1 VSDFNQLTLS
11 GRLTRDPIVRGEGD
25 RIVTTL
31 SVASNRQW
39 PDGHGGFNEEVV
51 FIDVCTFGR
60 IAERTALRLKKGA
73 HVFAAGRLQLN
84 RWQDASSGE
93 TRQVIRVVASQVDSP
108 SLRTNRPTE
117 PQAETLQDA
126 ALRAAAEAAEAE
138 RAAHDELALAQ
149 NAAEMDEQER
159 VAA

>member
-39 PDGHGGFNEEVV
+39 PDGQGGFNEEVV

-60 IAERTALRLKKGA
+60 IAERVALRLKKGA

-84 RWQDASSGE
+84 RWQDSASGE
-93 TRQVIRVVASQVDSP
+93 TRQVIRMVASQLDSP
-108 SLRTNRPTE
+108 SLRTQRPSPPPSESLTIE
-117 PQAETLQDA
+117 QA
-126 ALRAAAEAAEAE
+126 ALASAREATEAE
-138 RAAHDELALAQ
+138 QAAQDELAEQLPT
-149 NAAEMDEQER
+149 AA
-159 VAA
+159 

>member
-39 PDGHGGFNEEVV
+39 PNGQGGFNEEVV

-60 IAERTALRLKKGA
+60 IAERAALRLKRGA
-73 HVFAAGRLQLN
+73 QVFISGRLQLN
-84 RWQDASSGE
+84 RWHTDTGE
-93 TRQVIRVVASQVDSP
+93 TRQVIRVVASQLDSP
-108 SLRTNRPTE
+108 SLRTQRPTE
-117 PQAETLQDA
+117 PQTETLQDA
-126 ALRAAAEAAEAE
+126 ALRAAAEAAETE
-138 RAAHDELALAQ
+138 RATQDELALAQ
-149 NAAEMDEQER
+149 NAAEMEEQER
-159 VAA
+159 IAA